1 MITLHK
7 AAAGALTALLVPLG
21 LIGPASAAS
30 AAPAQTAPTV
40 QSAQNEPRCDVRPRG
55 VTVGAKAQVRTF
67 DVPSA
72 RTWSF
77 ELPGLALPLS
87 DTSPEA
93 TFTMK
98 GLTNADAAWYT
109 FPVARTR
116 ADGTADTCIGSFAL
130 KRATRVQHI
139 KVTKIKYGRKITGD
153 LQQIVWGK
161 KPAARWTSF
170 SKQPIDIEF
179 KNTAGH
185 WVTGGRVETKKGKF
199 VFTKQIGKRDWRL
212 WYQGDGEHGSAGYY
226 EFTG

>member
-7 AAAGALTALLVPLG
+7 AVGALGALLIPLG
-21 LIGPASAAS
+21 LIGSASAAS
-30 AAPAQTAPTV
+30 AQPTRPVRAV
-40 QSAQNEPRCDVRPRG
+40 QDEPRCDVRPRG
-55 VTVGAKAQVRTF
+55 IILGGKAQVRTF

-72 RTWSF
+72 QTWSF
-77 ELPGLALPLS
+77 EVTELGLPLS

-98 GLTNADAAWYT
+98 GLTNADNHAYT
-109 FPVARTR
+109 FPVARVR
-116 ADGTADTCIGSFAL
+116 ADGTADTCIGSFML

-170 SKQPIDIEF
+170 SKQPIDIQF

-212 WYQGDGEHGSAGYY
+212 WYQGDGQRGSAGYY

>member
-7 AAAGALTALLVPLG
+7 AAAGALAALLVPLG
-21 LIGPASAAS
+21 LIGSASAAS
-30 AAPAQTAPTV
+30 AQAAQPVRLT
-40 QSAQNEPRCDVRPRG
+40 QNEPRCDVRPRG
-55 VTVGAKAQVRTF
+55 ITVGAKAQVRTF

-72 RTWSF
+72 QTWSF
-77 ELPGLALPLS
+77 EVPELALPLS

-93 TFTMK
+93 AFTMK
-98 GLTNADAAWYT
+98 GLTNADAQWYT

-116 ADGTADTCIGSFAL
+116 ADGTADTCIGSFVL

-153 LQQIVWGK
+153 LQQIAWGK

-170 SKQPIDIEF
+170 SQQPIDIEF
-179 KNTAGH
+179 KNAAGH
-185 WVTGGRVETKKGKF
+185 WQTGGRVETKKGKF

-212 WYQGDGEHGSAGYY
+212 WYQGDSHRGSAGYY